1 MNKARLY
8 SKQNPIPSLSI
19 SHPISHLTSRL
30 SYFRRPISPS
40 ALIADYTPH
49 RTVCFTPDAHTAA
62 STRDQRTFLGICR
75 KTRQKALKCLTILT
89 LFRLRL
95 SDGGIT
101 EYKMPFDFEKTCKCV
116 EGCAG
121 LGIGPEDA
129 GNARGLSFARH
140 IKLLAFVIE
149 DKILPDRIDRLVS
162 PYRTSDDRFRDRF
175 LFGLIFH
182 NTQHVS
188 GITESALAIRKFL
201 GHEVFLSLFSFQ
213 PFVQKRM
220 VEGLNLTKP
229 PGERNTLLGNALLAA
244 FEGWNGRI
252 RAALQKSGLL
262 SILEKINVVGQDEI
276 RRRRN
281 SDRYIS
287 TVIHGPCDA
296 VFYLVQQAIHDD

>member
-30 SYFRRPISPS
+30 SYFRRPTSPS

-101 EYKMPFDFEKTCKCV
+101 EYKMPFDLEKTCMCV
-116 EGCAG
+116 EGCVG

-129 GNARGLSFARH
+129 VNARGLSFARH
-140 IKLLAFVIE
+140 LKLLAIVIE
-149 DKILPDRIDRLVS
+149 DKNLRNRMDCLLS
-162 PYRTSDDRFRDRF
+162 PYRTIDEPF

-188 GITESALAIRKFL
+188 GITKSALAIRKFL

-252 RAALQKSGLL
+252 RTALQKSGLL
-262 SILEKINVVGQDEI
+262 SILEKINEVGQDEI

-281 SDRYIS
+281 SDGYIS
-287 TVIHGPCDA
+287 TVIDGPCEA